1 MHDLVRPVRDLLVT
15 LPDRIKVAWY
25 RLRAWS
31 DRVFLRFIDRY
42 LARRDEERAPTLLD
56 FDELPVLYD
65 FADFTVVPG
74 DSDADSG
81 ILGGWKWAPPI
92 AYDDTDVL

>member
-1 MHDLVRPVRDLLVT
+1 MRDLVRPVRDLLVT
-15 LPDRIKVAWY
+15 LPDRIKIAWY

-31 DRVFLRFIDRY
+31 DAVFLRFIDRY

-65 FADFTVVPG
+65 DADFPVVPG
-74 DSDADSG
+74 DFDADSG
-81 ILGGWKWAPPI
+81 IIRWLEMGIPLLHMTIWM
-92 AYDDTDVL
+92 